1 MKKRWVKIDRATGE
15 IVKRK
20 TEAVMERVFD
30 KPTVW
35 LELLRE
41 DPPDFDANT
50 QKIVAD
56 VRQSDLSDLSVAVDP
71 GEQRIESWSVVQLS
85 ADELEKRTSIRIEE
99 TDHLLAKIVE
109 DILVV
114 IATGA
119 TLNKAAFSSA
129 VWDQI
134 NARRALRGEA
144 DV

>member
-1 MKKRWVKIDRATGE
+1 MSTFAKVDRNTGDVLKLKNE
-15 IVKRK
+15 KSIN
-20 TEAVMERVFD
+20 RVFN

-35 LELLRE
+35 LELVRE

-56 VRQSDLSDLSVAVDP
+56 VQQSDLSDLSIDVDP
-71 GEQRIESWSVVQLS
+71 GEKRVESWKVVSLS
-85 ADELEKRTSIRIEE
+85 ADELEKRTKERIDA
-99 TDHLLAKIVE
+99 TDYLLAKIVE
-109 DILVV
+109 DLMVA

-119 TLNKAAFSSA
+119 SLTRNTFSSA

-134 NARRALRGEA
+134 NARRSMRGEA

>member
-1 MKKRWVKIDRATGE
+1 MSKKWVKIDRVTGE

-20 TEAVMERVFD
+20 AEAVMERVFD

-35 LELLRE
+35 LELVRE
-41 DPPDFDANT
+41 DVPDFDANT

-85 ADELEKRTSIRIEE
+85 ADESAKRTSIRIEE
-99 TDHLLAKIVE
+99 TNHLLTKFVE

-119 TLNKAAFSSA
+119 TLNKAAFSSD

-134 NARRALRGEA
+134 NARRSIRGEA